1 MGGRTILCDGWKVAS
16 ALKANH
22 PELYFLLSSVPIPR
36 SFCKHQH
43 SVRRTLKINMKCNFW
58 DNSEYIHRGGKRST
72 HYSTT
77 DTILKVCDN
86 ADLINTSCFQHCPL
100 TKELVQIRYNSYDR
114 APMDRC
120 QNNRHHPKSFL
131 VWLQNC
137 SVNFTLPLLLWRKNS
152 AILVTRFEK
161 LFTQSKENAIHIT
174 QCFFAFSL
182 SRTKKLELLL

>member
-43 SVRRTLKINMKCNFW
+43 SVHRTLKMNMKCNFW

-120 QNNRHHPKSFL
+120 QKPEQSTSPKILF
-131 VWLQNC
+131 
-137 SVNFTLPLLLWRKNS
+137 SVAPELLGQFYTAL
-152 AILVTRFEK
+152 AALEEK
-161 LFTQSKENAIHIT
+161 LGDPRNQV
-174 QCFFAFSL
+174 
-182 SRTKKLELLL
+182 